1 MEYAA
6 ASLGI
11 PPDGMIGA
19 GPAGLA
25 AAAHLVA
32 RGIPLPSSD
41 FVDTG
46 SSGLA
51 FCMSGGDIAEGGMK
65 PLTIVISFDAGEQV
79 TPGSLPSWIA
89 TLMHGFGFYR
99 AGPAS
104 IGALPKQLPFR
115 LIDWIIPAASRTLW

>member
-1 MEYAA
+1 
-6 ASLGI
+6 
-11 PPDGMIGA
+11 
-19 GPAGLA
+19 
-25 AAAHLVA
+25 
-32 RGIPLPSSD
+32 
-41 FVDTG
+41 
-46 SSGLA
+46 
-51 FCMSGGDIAEGGMK
+51 MK